1 MSGADR
7 GDRARPD
14 LHLHLPHGGA
24 RAVTGVALV
33 LHGGRATSAEPAA
46 ERQLAVL
53 RLRPVASR
61 LARDGSR
68 HGLAVARLRYA
79 VRGWNGGQ
87 RSPVTDARWALDQ
100 LRERFGTPPVALV
113 GHSMGGRV
121 VNYVAD
127 DPDVTTAVEL
137 APWIESGDP
146 TETMR
151 GRALLVIHGSMDK
164 MTSPRRSAEYVRR
177 VQDIAS
183 EARYIGLRG
192 SAHALL
198 GRAGLTHA
206 ITSAFVLEHLYGVK
220 PSGEAASALAADRP
234 TATI

>member
-1 MSGADR
+1 MSTGNR
-7 GDRARPD
+7 EQPRPVLHVQLPKGGDA
-14 LHLHLPHGGA
+14 
-24 RAVTGVALV
+24 AVTGVALV
-33 LHGGRATSAEPAA
+33 LHGGRATSTESTA

-61 LARDGSR
+61 LARDGHR

-79 VRGWNGGQ
+79 VRGWNGAE
-87 RSPVTDARWALDQ
+87 RSPVADARWALDQ
-100 LRERFGTPPVALV
+100 LRARFGSSPTALV

-127 DPDVTTAVEL
+127 DPDVTTAVGL
-137 APWIESGDP
+137 APWVESGDP
-146 TETMR
+146 TATMR
-151 GRALLVIHGSMDK
+151 ARALLVIHGSMDR

-177 VQDIAS
+177 VQDIAT

-206 ITSAFVLEHLYGVK
+206 ITSAFVLEHLYGIE
-220 PSGEAASALAADRP
+220 PSGAAATALAADRP

>member
-1 MSGADR
+1 MSAANPDGP
-7 GDRARPD
+7 ARPD
-14 LHLHLPHGGA
+14 LHLHLPRGGEA
-24 RAVTGVALV
+24 AVTGVALV
-33 LHGGRATSAEPAA
+33 LHGGRATSTEPTA

-61 LARDGSR
+61 LVRDGSR
-68 HGLAVARLRYA
+68 HGLAVARLRFV
-79 VRGWNGGQ
+79 VRGWNGTQ
-87 RSPVTDARWALDQ
+87 RSPVADARWALDR
-100 LRERFGTPPVALV
+100 LRAQFGGPPVALV

-137 APWIESGDP
+137 APWVESGDP
-146 TETMR
+146 TGTMR
-151 GRALLVIHGSMDK
+151 DRSLLVIHGAMDK
-164 MTSPRRSAEYVRR
+164 MTSPRRSADYVRN
-177 VQDIAS
+177 VQDIAT

-206 ITSAFVLEHLYGVK
+206 LTSAFVLEHLYGVA
-220 PSGEAASALAADRP
+220 PTGEAAAALAAGRP